1 VASRCQWHGSLSA
14 WRHDLQLL
22 VYVRGV
28 QTVSALGRGPSWFVC
43 DREEVVIGPANHVGQ
58 TTQLQFADRP
68 LMSMKPSCFV
78 GSSSESKKIAEA
90 VQQRLHEVLDVT
102 LWTQV
107 GFCLNQPPLTTLLQ
121 QAWRYDYAIFVFAPD
136 DQTRLRE
143 QTMLSTRDNVVFEL
157 GLFMAALGPD
167 RCFYLVPKTEQDF
180 RIASD
185 LNGLTIVI
193 YDPTSHDGN
202 LDAALGVPC
211 SKISQAVGSACNL
224 SGEWKLY
231 IDGSTHTEPN
241 GVMFL
246 TCAGERAAARLQFRM
261 SKDGDQKVRNFR
273 YEGRYVAGQFAL
285 TFAQDDAEDQIV
297 GSMVIRANSSRTEM
311 YGQTV
316 FWHHDSGEFASETF
330 SLRR

>member
-1 VASRCQWHGSLSA
+1 
-14 WRHDLQLL
+14 
-22 VYVRGV
+22 
-28 QTVSALGRGPSWFVC
+28 
-43 DREEVVIGPANHVGQ
+43 
-58 TTQLQFADRP
+58 
-68 LMSMKPSCFV
+68 
-78 GSSSESKKIAEA
+78 
-90 VQQRLHEVLDVT
+90 
-102 LWTQV
+102 
-107 GFCLNQPPLTTLLQ
+107 
-121 QAWRYDYAIFVFAPD
+121 
-136 DQTRLRE
+136 
-143 QTMLSTRDNVVFEL
+143 MLSTRDNVVFEL

-185 LNGLTIVI
+185 LKGLTTVI

-202 LDAALGVPC
+202 LDSALGFPC
-211 SKISQAVGSACNL
+211 SQISQAVRNASNL

-261 SKDGDQKVRNFR
+261 SKDGDQKVRNLR

-285 TFAQDDAEDQIV
+285 TFAQNDAADQIV

-316 FWHHDSGEFASETF
+316 FWHHDRGEFASETF